1 VLDDKSLVHGP
12 LECLFTVS
20 EETGLDGAR
29 AVAPGFIK
37 GSILIN
43 LDSED
48 EGEVFIGCAGG
59 IDTTARFSYEEQPA
73 PKEGITALKVS
84 LTGATGGHSGDEI
97 HKDLCNA
104 VQVLARFL
112 WNAQQQFSFDIGFIS
127 GGNKRNAIAREAVA
141 VCLVQQTDRYAF
153 TELFQTMASEWKAEY
168 KHTDPELE
176 SNGQKNGRKPDG
188 FTVCLSA
195 RCPCHEQGYSRIG
208 GNIHQPGFSPD
219 GSGKQGDPHWQQS
232 AQCR

>member
-1 VLDDKSLVHGP
+1 MP
-12 LECLFTVS
+12 FTVS

-37 GSILIN
+37 GSILLN

-59 IDTTARFSYEEQPA
+59 IDTTARFAYTEQTV
-73 PKEGITALKVS
+73 PKEGVTALRAS
-84 LTGATGGHSGDEI
+84 ITGATGGHSGDEI

-112 WNAQQQFSFDIGFIS
+112 WNAQQQFSYDIGFIS

-141 VCLVQQTDRYAF
+141 VCIVKDTDRDAF
-153 TELFQTMASEWKAEY
+153 TELFHSMAAEWKAEY

-176 SNGQKNGRKPDG
+176 SSIALCDIPP
-188 FTVCLSA
+188 TVMDKKTAANLTA
-195 RCPCHEQGYSRIG
+195 
-208 GNIHQPGFSPD
+208 
-219 GSGKQGDPHWQQS
+219 
-232 AQCR
+232 